1 MNRCQFLS
9 SSLVPLVATS
19 MNASPAAAHPLPPPL
34 PFQTEKSKLK
44 ITGIRMVRP
53 QSKRPIPTYT
63 PAPGSWSTGGV
74 EVANPMSIYP
84 KYKAQRSLFMAED
97 LGPEWVEI
105 TTDKGVKGF
114 GFGGPGAG
122 LSRSISPSCFSVKT
136 LQGRAALGHLWRS
149 TLYYGRK
156 GLVVHAISAV
166 DNALW
171 DIIGNALGMPVYKA
185 VRRANQRAYPRLLH
199 GKLTSSSMRSLGT
212 RKSSSLFLRAGGRP

>member
-1 MNRCQFLS
+1 MNRRQFLS

-19 MNASPAAAHPLPPPL
+19 MNASPAAAHPLPVPPPL
-34 PFQTEKSKLK
+34 PFQAEKSKLK

-53 QSKRPIPTYT
+53 QPKRPIPTYA

-122 LSRSISPSCFSVKT
+122 YVIEKHFPKL
-136 LQGRAALGHLWRS
+136 LLGEDPFKVEQLWDILWRS

-171 DIIGNALGMPVYKA
+171 DII
-185 VRRANQRAYPRLLH
+185 
-199 GKLTSSSMRSLGT
+199 
-212 RKSSSLFLRAGGRP
+212 